1 MEALFGRKPK
11 VPSEVN
17 ALRLAIKNIAARYAE
32 VEEMHPEEHR
42 ERLRLL
48 GSIRDDDIRVTQEV
62 NQRMTER
69 YNRCVHPHMFK
80 KRDQVWMRSQISR
93 AKGKKLLHRWSG
105 PGTIVWIGEWGAARV
120 EDVYGGVKMYNLDDL
135 KPYFG

>member
-17 ALRLAIKNIAARYAE
+17 VLSLAIKNIAARYAE

-48 GSIRDDDIRVTQEV
+48 GSIRDDAIRVTQEV

-69 YNRCVHPHMFK
+69 YNRRIHPHEFK
-80 KRDQVWMRSQISR
+80 KGNQVWMRTRTS
-93 AKGKKLLHRWSG
+93 
-105 PGTIVWIGEWGAARV
+105 
-120 EDVYGGVKMYNLDDL
+120 
-135 KPYFG
+135 